1 MVTETLGAMD
11 EHSLCQQCEALFS
24 KDGFTQLLST
34 NRFVHSRL
42 GTFPNRSA
50 CRFCSYLWNQDF
62 LGGSVNVFNTRCLRD
77 LVHPASGRIKPG
89 RQSELAACWVV
100 ITQPIRSQYIMG
112 ISGAVANLEPL
123 TVDNN
128 TSEAEGVDRIF
139 ITVESDTGRTEWQ
152 ASRPLRLV
160 VPKDSPLASYTNFRP
175 FEWNGLTEEWSRNIK
190 SMLESCRKSHP
201 QCQPSGP
208 RPLPSRLLQISEC
221 EEPFPEVRLVD
232 TRKGLRE
239 GLYVALSYCWGG
251 PQPLELTKDNLNV
264 FLGTT
269 LDNNSLPQTIKD
281 AIKVTQSLGLSYLWI
296 DALCIIQD
304 DPEDKRREI
313 SQMCTIYQNA
323 FVTIAAATS
332 TSVHESFLS
341 NTKSFNK
348 RHATCTV
355 PFSHSPDNSL
365 HLKSPNT
372 ITISPVHAHKTDVFP
387 LNKRGWTFQ
396 EALLPPR
403 LLVFGDLEPFVR
415 CRTRNVMKRSW
426 SAIDYELSTVYPR
439 RIIDSVARNQA
450 EENGLIVDTKGSDL
464 DSIWREIVE
473 QYTLRQL
480 SYAED
485 RPLAI
490 SGVVDFLSTTFRDTC
505 HFGVWESSSV
515 TGLLWKTVPL
525 YEDEKEEEERK
536 EEGKGRRSVAGLPTW
551 SWMSITGPVDL
562 DCVVYFDRP
571 EAVVEWDDDPSHSRL
586 LISCIVLRGEDVH
599 ASGMEG
605 SNSKVVI
612 DSWSDFSEGSAEYH
626 FLPEEECSFLVL
638 ARETN
643 GHFLALVAACYGD
656 NVYHRC
662 GVAELNIPG
671 DWHPGPRERIVLL

>member
-1 MVTETLGAMD
+1 MD

-42 GTFPNRSA
+42 GTFPDRSD
-50 CRFCSYLWNQDF
+50 CKFCSYLWNQDF
-62 LGGSVNVFNTRCLRD
+62 IGGSVNVLNTRRLRD
-77 LVHPASGRIKPG
+77 LVHNASGRIKPR

-100 ITQPIRSQYIMG
+100 VTRPIRNQYIMG
-112 ISGAVANLEPL
+112 ISGAVASLEPL

-128 TSEAEGVDRIF
+128 SIEVEGVDRIF
-139 ITVESDTGRTEWQ
+139 ITVESDAGRTEWQ
-152 ASRPLRLV
+152 AFRPLRLV
-160 VPKDSPLASYTNFRP
+160 VSKGNPLASYTNFRP
-175 FEWNGLTEEWSRNIK
+175 FEWNGLTKEWSNSIK
-190 SMLESCRKSHP
+190 SMLECCRTLHP

-208 RPLPSRLLQISEC
+208 RPLPSRLLQIGKC
-221 EEPFPEVRLVD
+221 EKPFPEVRLVD
-232 TRKGLRE
+232 TRKGPIE

-251 PQPLELTKDNLNV
+251 PQPLQLTKDNLDV
-264 FLGTT
+264 FLATN

-281 AIKVTQSLGLSYLWI
+281 AIKVTQSLGLRYLWI

-323 FVTIAAATS
+323 LVTIAAATS

-341 NTKSFNK
+341 NTKTFNK
-348 RHATCTV
+348 RHAICTV
-355 PFSHSPDNSL
+355 PFCHSPDD
-365 HLKSPNT
+365 SPDPQSPSS

-450 EENGLIVDTKGSDL
+450 EENGLLVDTKGGDL

-473 QYTLRQL
+473 QYTLRRL

-490 SGVVDFLSTTFRDTC
+490 SGVVDFLSTTFRDRC
-505 HFGVWESSSV
+505 HFGVWESSPV
-515 TGLLWKTVPL
+515 TGLLWKTTL
-525 YEDEKEEEERK
+525 SYEEEDE
-536 EEGKGRRSVAGLPTW
+536 EEGEERRSVGGLPTW

-586 LISCIVLRGEDVH
+586 VISCLVLRGEEVH
-599 ASGMEG
+599 GSGTEG
-605 SNSKVVI
+605 PNSKVLI

-643 GHFLALVAACYGD
+643 GHYLALVAACYGD

-662 GVAELNIPG
+662 GVAELNIPS
-671 DWHPGPRERIVLL
+671 DWQPRSREKIVML